1 MRDWD
6 TEHKLLPDVH
16 EQLLRERALLK
27 AVVET
32 AVDVIVTIDEQG
44 HILSAN
50 SAVRRVFGFEPE
62 SLIGRNVTILMP
74 EPYCNEH
81 DQYLRRFLETG
92 EAKIIG
98 IGREVRGKRADN
110 TTFPMDLAVSETIT
124 EEGRIFTG
132 IIRDI
137 TERKWAEEALRKEKG
152 LLKAVV
158 NTAVDGIITID
169 EDGTILT
176 ANPAVSRIFGYAEE
190 ELAGRNVTIL
200 MPTPYREEHDGY
212 LRHYLRTGE
221 KRIIGIGREVQGRR
235 KDGSVF
241 PLELGVSETQTDEGL
256 IFTGILRDISE
267 RKATEEKILT
277 LNNELE
283 KRVQERTEELEDL
296 VAELQ
301 GFTHSIAHDLR
312 SPLRSINGFA
322 RILDEEFGER
332 LGEEGREYLDLI
344 ANGAIRIGNLMDAL
358 LVHAR
363 IGRRPLEQS
372 RLNLSEMA
380 EAVAASYPEGEFDIE
395 PDMFVEGDPDMVRIL
410 LENLINNAC
419 KYVQP
424 DRRPIVSIRREPHAI
439 VVRDRGIGFD
449 VRYADKLF
457 EPFQR
462 LHSDREFPGT
472 GIGLANVRRIVNKH
486 GGRVWAESQPGE
498 GSAFYFTLG

>member
-1 MRDWD
+1 MRDRD
-6 TEHKLLPDVH
+6 TNRSLLPDVH
-16 EQLLRERALLK
+16 EQLLRERALLR

-32 AVDVIVTIDEQG
+32 AVDVIVTIDEG
-44 HILSAN
+44 GRILSAN
-50 SAVRRVFGFEPE
+50 SAVQRVFGHEPE
-62 SLIGRNVTILMP
+62 GLIGQNVTVLMP
-74 EPYCNEH
+74 EPYRSEH
-81 DQYLRRFLETG
+81 DQYLRNFIETG

-98 IGREVRGKRADN
+98 IGRDMHGMRADGS
-110 TTFPMDLAVSETIT
+110 TFPMYLAVSETIT

-137 TERKWAEEALRKEKG
+137 TERKRAEMALRKEKG

-158 NTAVDGIITID
+158 DTAVDGIITIA

-176 ANPAVSRIFGYAEE
+176 ANPAVNHIFGYAEE
-190 ELAGRNVTIL
+190 ELAGRNVTVL
-200 MPTPYREEHDGY
+200 MPAPYREEHDGY
-212 LRHYLRTGE
+212 LRYYLRTGE

-235 KDGSVF
+235 KDGSTF
-241 PLELGVSETQTDEGL
+241 PLELGVSETRTEEGL
-256 IFTGILRDISE
+256 IFTGVLRDISE
-267 RKATEEKILT
+267 RKAAEEEILA
-277 LNNELE
+277 LNNDLE
-283 KRVQERTEELEDL
+283 RRVQERTEELEDL

-312 SPLRSINGFA
+312 SPLRSINGYA
-322 RILDEEFGER
+322 RILDEDYGER
-332 LGEEGREYLDLI
+332 LGDEGREYLDLI

-358 LVHAR
+358 LAHAR
-363 IGRRPLEQS
+363 IGRRQFERI

-380 EAVAASYPEGEFDIE
+380 EAIAATYPEGQFDIE
-395 PDMFVEGDPDMVRIL
+395 PDLAVDGDPDMVRIL

-424 DRRPIVSIRREPHAI
+424 NQRPIVSIKRDHNAI

-449 VRYADKLF
+449 ARYSDKLF

-498 GSAFYFTLG
+498 GSAFFFTLG